1 MRKIPQSEK
10 DRKVKEIQEGF
21 KLGGSGAPIAL
32 KSVTK
37 GIHDQPVCEST
48 YGGLTNDIQIPEIW
62 TDNIGHSETEDDRH
76 LWAKDL
82 HSATNPKPIKT
93 NRTSKE
99 IADGFLKKEAQK
111 IKKDRE
117 KCEAR
122 KYQEKTIHARQ
133 LALKARR
140 REFASQKA
148 RLILLML
155 ESGQDY
161 VCAECN
167 TEANLTVDHKLAVSR
182 GGTDDLSNLQFL
194 CQSCNSKKG
203 TKLIKNPDDM

>member
-1 MRKIPQSEK
+1 VRKIPQSEK
-10 DRKVKEIQEGF
+10 DRKVKEIQESF
-21 KLGGSGAPIAL
+21 KLGGSGAPIPL

-37 GIHDQPVCEST
+37 GIHDQPVCETT
-48 YGGLTNDIQIPEIW
+48 YGGLTDDIQIPEVW
-62 TDNIGHSETEDDRH
+62 TDNLGHAETDDDLY

-111 IKKDRE
+111 IKKERE
-117 KCEAR
+117 KREAR
-122 KYQEKTIHARQ
+122 KYQGKTIHAKQ

-155 ESGQDY
+155 ENGQDY
-161 VCAECN
+161 SCAECN
-167 TEANLTVDHKLAVSR
+167 TEDNLTVDHKLAVSR

-203 TKLIKNPDDM
+203 TKLIKKPDKI